1 MFISR
6 NLSKALAVLAAMA
19 VSSATLGQDDEQ
31 LEEVVVVG
39 SQIKGA
45 AIDTALPVSVITSD
59 DIDIL
64 GVDSGVELLENMA
77 EMGLN
82 YFSEQEAMSGGVN
95 AARGDVGAYNL
106 RNMGVG
112 NTLVLLNGRRLVNSA
127 GYQTELLGGDFVPT
141 LTVNSNLI
149 PSTGLD
155 RVEVLKDGASA
166 IYGADAVAGV
176 VNNVIDSDY
185 EGFSFTTKA
194 SGYDHF
200 EAMDLTFTS
209 KFGTKFNEGDSHLTV
224 LVDYYD
230 RDSIRRLRM
239 NVGV

>member
-6 NLSKALAVLAAMA
+6 NLSKALAVLAAIA

-82 YFSEQEAMSGGVN
+82 YFSEQEAMSGGRSCSN
-95 AARGDVGAYNL
+95 PSRASKGPCGQLKYSAKAL
-106 RNMGVG
+106 
-112 NTLVLLNGRRLVNSA
+112 GR
-127 GYQTELLGGDFVPT
+127 
-141 LTVNSNLI
+141 
-149 PSTGLD
+149 
-155 RVEVLKDGASA
+155 
-166 IYGADAVAGV
+166 
-176 VNNVIDSDY
+176 
-185 EGFSFTTKA
+185 
-194 SGYDHF
+194 
-200 EAMDLTFTS
+200 
-209 KFGTKFNEGDSHLTV
+209 
-224 LVDYYD
+224 
-230 RDSIRRLRM
+230 
-239 NVGV
+239 